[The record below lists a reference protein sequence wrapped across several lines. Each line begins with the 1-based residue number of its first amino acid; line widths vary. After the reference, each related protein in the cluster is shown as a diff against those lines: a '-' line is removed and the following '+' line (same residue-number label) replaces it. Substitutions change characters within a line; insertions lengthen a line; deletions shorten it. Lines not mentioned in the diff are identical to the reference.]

1 MIYTEGAW
9 NWHLQLGVGE
19 FPRST
24 GSATEKC
31 FAMYEG
37 RWGEWKSYEI
47 SLKSY
52 PPWNYHIPW
61 KRIVGRWSLLSG
73 WSIFKGY
80 ISFRECTACGAIG
93 NPRIPEFLDSLRI
106 WNAQFGPMGNWQ
118 HRGWINQHIS
128 SHGFPTHHI
137 IESSAVNTTLRHP
150 VKNAKSA
157 RSGRNSQA
165 LVKIYSDGVLWQ
177 DAELPQSNVFF
188 SRWRCWKDTQ
198 TSKTLRES
206 YLVTPAS
213 WMEWMWD
220 TATDGK

>member
-1 MIYTEGAW
+1 MLHHVWEQMGRVKIIW
-9 NWHLQLGVGE
+9 NFVKNPTLPETTISPENGLLEDEVSFQDGLFSRAIWVLGSVLLVE
-19 FPRST
+19 
-24 GSATEKC
+24 
-31 FAMYEG
+31 
-37 RWGEWKSYEI
+37 
-47 SLKSY
+47 LLV
-52 PPWNYHIPW
+52 IP
-61 KRIVGRWSLLSG
+61 K
-73 WSIFKGY
+73 
-80 ISFRECTACGAIG
+80 
-93 NPRIPEFLDSLRI
+93 FLNSWDSLWI
-106 WNAQFGPMGNWQ
+106 WNAQFGPMGSWQ

-137 IESSAVNTTLRHP
+137 IESSAVNTNITSS
-150 VKNAKSA
+150 SA
-157 RSGRNSQA
+157 RSGRNRQA
-165 LVKIYSDGVLWQ
+165 LVKIYSDGVFWQ